1 MVKTQFMVVLAALIH
16 NLQLGLGAGDGLE
29 GGGEDGAFEGGEH
42 DGNDEGDE
50 VCTLVLVRLLLARL
64 LQLAELPLRPVQ
76 LLLAAGVAV
85 ACIGGAREK

>member
-1 MVKTQFMVVLAALIH
+1 MVVLAALIH